1 MPRGNHSSWR
11 LNEHGPALKVF
22 WIPEHRDWAHR
33 AGGHAA
39 LKTERRVIKKGMT
52 KNTRA
57 GGSRRS
63 APLLSVRMIGQKPS
77 AQPR

>member
-33 AGGHAA
+33 AGGNAA
-39 LKTERRVIKKGMT
+39 LKIEYRVIKKGMT
-52 KNTRA
+52 KNTEPEGA
-57 GGSRRS
+57 GGPLRS
-63 APLLSVRMIGQKPS
+63 FRFE
-77 AQPR
+77 